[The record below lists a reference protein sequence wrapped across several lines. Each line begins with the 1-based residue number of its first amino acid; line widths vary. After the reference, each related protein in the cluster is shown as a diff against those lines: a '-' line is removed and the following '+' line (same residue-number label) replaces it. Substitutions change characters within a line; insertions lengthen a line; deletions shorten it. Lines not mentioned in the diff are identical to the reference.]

1 MAGISSLEDSYKNPL
16 YTNQINNTAVLN
28 ILESI
33 KKFSNET
40 RFFQASSSELFSEKK
55 QKKVNENSKF
65 NPISPY
71 AITKLS
77 AYHYVKMY
85 RDNYGIYAVNG
96 ILFNHESP
104 LRDNKFVT
112 KKIIKGLIN
121 YKYQNNKNKI
131 IQIGNIHATRDWGNA
146 EDYVKVMYKTLK
158 INRPN
163 DFIICTGKKYS
174 VKHFINLTA
183 KELNIDIKWIK
194 KKNTEMAIDKEN
206 NNIVIK
212 TNIKLFR
219 DNFLYRFIGDNSKTK
234 KLLRWKPDIN
244 IEQLIKKI
252 IDFELAN
259 EKN

>member
-1 MAGISSLEDSYKNPL
+1 
-16 YTNQINNTAVLN
+16 
-28 ILESI
+28 
-33 KKFSNET
+33 
-40 RFFQASSSELFSEKK
+40 
-55 QKKVNENSKF
+55 
-65 NPISPY
+65 
-71 AITKLS
+71 
-77 AYHYVKMY
+77 MY